1 MGPEVG
7 PEVGPEAG
15 IGVVQ
20 RSSVPSTA
28 IMLPYDLESDG
39 VVRGGEE
46 GRGGRMMGWPFRLLT
61 GD

>member
-1 MGPEVG
+1 M
-7 PEVGPEAG
+7 GPEAG